1 MVEEKKKRQFGITKV
16 IWSQRTIFF
25 HRNDWKKLYFM
36 LLSNDFAHR
45 NDWSFNGIIDNVSED
60 NSMISLTGMIGR
72 PDF

>member
-1 MVEEKKKRQFGITKV
+1 
-16 IWSQRTIFF
+16 
-25 HRNDWKKLYFM
+25 M